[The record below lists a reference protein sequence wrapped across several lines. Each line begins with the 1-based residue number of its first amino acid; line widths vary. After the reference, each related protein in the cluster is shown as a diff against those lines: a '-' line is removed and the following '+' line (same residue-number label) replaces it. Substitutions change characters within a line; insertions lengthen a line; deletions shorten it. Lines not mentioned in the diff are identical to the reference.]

1 MGALG
6 LLWLTIHDHV
16 PWLLLWRSQTGTVP
30 SAPPPQK
37 NQSNSSAP
45 LRSGYKKRAYVTR
58 FHSGTSKPQL
68 WGHENIA
75 TEDQG
80 SQQPAQKRAGK
91 RLLGIGPIGL
101 CRPKSGPKKPPR
113 MSLCADEPR
122 FMSNHDSGRRRSAPD
137 SKTLLT
143 NENRGLRGPIP

>member
-6 LLWLTIHDHV
+6 LLWLTIRDHV

-30 SAPPPQK
+30 SAPKKTRPTVARHCIAATK
-37 NQSNSSAP
+37 NERMLLGSN
-45 LRSGYKKRAYVTR
+45 LERASPS
-58 FHSGTSKPQL
+58 FGGTKTSRPRTKDP
-68 WGHENIA
+68 NNRR
-75 TEDQG
+75 
-80 SQQPAQKRAGK
+80 QKRAGK

-101 CRPKSGPKKPPR
+101 CRPKSAPKKPPR

-143 NENRGLRGPIP
+143 NENRGLRGPAP